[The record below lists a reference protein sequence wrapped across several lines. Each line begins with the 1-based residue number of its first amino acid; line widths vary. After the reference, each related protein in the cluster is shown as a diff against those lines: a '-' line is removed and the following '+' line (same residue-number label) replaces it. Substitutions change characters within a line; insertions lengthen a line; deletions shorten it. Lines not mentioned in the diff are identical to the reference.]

1 MRISDWSSDVCSS
14 DLDRRGERI
23 ALVVNRRRRGEYRRR
38 GRGGARRLL
47 GGQQFD
53 HRFLPGVSGIVI
65 VDVAIDTVAEPG
77 GAELLQPFIE
87 TLSILAIKF
96 IGGAAERQPADAEPA
111 QLRRPL
117 AFDTFAEAAG
127 SEA

>member
-1 MRISDWSSDVCSS
+1 MRISDWSSRVLFRSGATKVKLDVSGFLARS
-14 DLDRRGERI
+14 PTDNDDVFKDRRGERI

-65 VDVAIDTVAEPG
+65 VRSE
-77 GAELLQPFIE
+77 
-87 TLSILAIKF
+87 
-96 IGGAAERQPADAEPA
+96 ERRVGTECVSTC
-111 QLRRPL
+111 RSRWS
-117 AFDTFAEAAG
+117 TYH
-127 SEA
+127 

>member
-1 MRISDWSSDVCSS
+1 MRISDWSSRVLFRSGATKVKLDVSGFLARS
-14 DLDRRGERI
+14 PTDNDDVFKDRRGERI

-65 VDVAIDTVAEPG
+65 VAVAIDTVAEPG
-77 GAELLQPFIE
+77 GAELLQPSTE
-87 TLSILAIKF
+87 TLSRLVI
-96 IGGAAERQPADAEPA
+96 R
-111 QLRRPL
+111 
-117 AFDTFAEAAG
+117 
-127 SEA
+127 SEAHPYEL